1 MTAAEL
7 RRLVQAPELIVVD
20 LAIAALE
27 ALRRGILLAH
37 PTVSELPRPGDAP
50 VLRRAA
56 IVLRSVARL
65 RRQLRAYRR
74 AVDRVADKEA
84 FDHLPF

>member
-1 MTAAEL
+1 MRASEF

-20 LAIAALE
+20 LSIAALE
-27 ALRRGILLAH
+27 ALRRGILIEH
-37 PTVSELPRPGDAP
+37 PTVSELPPPRDAP

-65 RRQLRAYRR
+65 RRHLRAYRR
-74 AVDRVADKEA
+74 AVDRLANTAGREE
-84 FDHLPF
+84 LPF